1 MNTNVTRGTFPLD
14 VELMTENKKG
24 RKHNMIKCGLCGKEF
39 KDDQFNEYAAHV
51 QKCAAEMSMKKK
63 TEDMKKIQS
72 ELEEV
77 KRAKI
82 VYEGLRDKFK
92 KKYPDIYKVN
102 FPDDCVGD
110 TKDSNNIDKNT
121 DVKLSNKTDRSRS
134 LLDELHDENHKVNLH
149 NYYTYGDLYTRLLND
164 LFR

>member
-1 MNTNVTRGTFPLD
+1 
-14 VELMTENKKG
+14 
-24 RKHNMIKCGLCGKEF
+24 MIKCGLCGKEF
-39 KDDQFNEYAAHV
+39 KDGQFDEYSAHIA
-51 QKCAAEMSMKKK
+51 KCAAEMSMKKK

-77 KRAKI
+77 KRAKV

-92 KKYPDIYKVN
+92 KEHPDIYKVN

-110 TKDSNNIDKNT
+110 TKDINNADKNT
-121 DVKLSNKTDRSRS
+121 DVTRSNRTDRSRR
-134 LLDELHDENHKVNLH
+134 LLDELHDESHKVNPH

>member
-1 MNTNVTRGTFPLD
+1 
-14 VELMTENKKG
+14 
-24 RKHNMIKCGLCGKEF
+24 MIKCGLCGKEF
-39 KDDQFNEYAAHV
+39 KDGQFDEYSAHV
-51 QKCAAEMSMKKK
+51 AKCAAEMSMKKK

-77 KRAKI
+77 KKAKI

-92 KKYPDIYKVN
+92 KEHPDIYKVN

-110 TKDSNNIDKNT
+110 NKNSNNIDKNT
-121 DVKLSNKTDRSRS
+121 DVKHTNKADRSGS
-134 LLDELHDENHKVNLH
+134 ILDELHDESNPH

>member
-1 MNTNVTRGTFPLD
+1 
-14 VELMTENKKG
+14 
-24 RKHNMIKCGLCGKEF
+24 MIKCGLCGKEF
-39 KDDQFNEYAAHV
+39 KDGQFDEYSAHV
-51 QKCAAEMSMKKK
+51 VKCAAEMSMKKN

-77 KRAKI
+77 KKAKV

-92 KKYPDIYKVN
+92 KEHPDIYKVN

-110 TKDSNNIDKNT
+110 IKDINNIDKNT
-121 DVKLSNKTDRSRS
+121 DVKRSNKTDRSRS